1 MPVAWLHV
9 ARLEPA
15 LSDLTPKPRT
25 SPPQST
31 KHILRDLTQLPS
43 SHIIMEVLRSVL
55 QPITH
60 NLPPSI
66 RSVLL
71 SLLGST
77 CYKTIVLDIDPRPSP
92 CLNLAVSKSLGIAI
106 IAASA
111 VVKIPQILKLLSSQS
126 AAGVSFLSYVLET
139 ASYAASL
146 AYNVRHRNPFST
158 YGETALIAAQ
168 NVVISVLV
176 LRYQGRGAAA
186 AVFVAAVAAAG
197 YALLDENVVSMKA
210 LGYAQAGAGV
220 LGVASKVPQILT
232 VWKEGGTGQL
242 SAFAVRHL
250 ELFP

>member
-1 MPVAWLHV
+1 
-9 ARLEPA
+9 
-15 LSDLTPKPRT
+15 
-25 SPPQST
+25 
-31 KHILRDLTQLPS
+31 
-43 SHIIMEVLRSVL
+43 MEVLRSVL

-60 NLPPSI
+60 NLPPAI
-66 RSVLL
+66 RTALL

-92 CLNLAVSKSLGIAI
+92 CLNLAVSKSLGVAI
-106 IAASA
+106 ITASA

-168 NVVISVLV
+168 NIAISVLV
-176 LRYQGRGAAA
+176 LRYQGRGGAA

-232 VWKEGGTGQL
+232 VWKEGSTGQL
-242 SAFAVRHL
+242 SAFAVSHL
-250 ELFP
+250 ELLPLCAILSYPSFL